1 MYVIYNR
8 VYTHSPVHISSDEV
22 FFNFLKK
29 PIHSAELQK
38 YMIVPHMKDMLIFIE
53 MKQKKMFEQPHNQK
67 PKNNIFQLHQYPIY
81 NFGTIFK
88 I

>member
-1 MYVIYNR
+1 MAWTRIKGSR
-8 VYTHSPVHISSDEV
+8 SHISSDEV
-22 FFNFLKK
+22 FFNILKK
-29 PIHSAELQK
+29 PFIVQK
-38 YMIVPHMKDMLIFIE
+38 YMIVPHMKDRLIFIE
-53 MKQKKMFEQPHNQK
+53 MKQKKMFEQPNNQK